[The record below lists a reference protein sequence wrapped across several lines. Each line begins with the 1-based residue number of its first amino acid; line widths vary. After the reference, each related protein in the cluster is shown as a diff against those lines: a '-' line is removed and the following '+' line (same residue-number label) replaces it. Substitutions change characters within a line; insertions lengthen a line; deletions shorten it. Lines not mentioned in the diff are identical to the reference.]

1 MNNEDLQSLLNSSQ
15 VNQNQLKAKVIFDLY
30 VYPVNDF
37 KYSYSTIA
45 FFKMKYLLF
54 FQVEDLQEKYHE
66 CLEMLM
72 ENQVM

>member
-1 MNNEDLQSLLNSSQ
+1 M
-15 VNQNQLKAKVIFDLY
+15 I
-30 VYPVNDF
+30 F

-72 ENQVM
+72 ENQVMWLKFCKERS